1 MNISNE
7 VYALDVS
14 REISW
19 AKQSLESTAKAES
32 ILNNLKGMTF
42 SDAESVLHEALNIIG
57 QMKQNMALTDDINLF
72 VEMKQTEIKNRI
84 LELEQ

>member
-1 MNISNE
+1 MNNSY
-7 VYALDVS
+7 VSCVSDVS
-14 REISW
+14 HEISW

-42 SDAESVLHEALNIIG
+42 SNAENVLHEALNIIS
-57 QMKQNMALTDDINLF
+57 QMKQNMALTDDVNLF